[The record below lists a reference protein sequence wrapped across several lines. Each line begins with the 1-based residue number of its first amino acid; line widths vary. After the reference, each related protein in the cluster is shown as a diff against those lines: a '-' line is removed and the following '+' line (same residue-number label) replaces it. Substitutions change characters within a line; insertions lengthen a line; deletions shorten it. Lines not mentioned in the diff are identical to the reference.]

1 MDGRIEAGFR
11 IQLRRLLR
19 WAGHPDVDGEA
30 SRRLD
35 GARAQTEGFDTAR
48 SLARVWTEARTQVT
62 GAEAADTGR
71 GEADE
76 PSWQPPWLRF
86 GAAQPPRFLCDPSL
100 LGLGRWLRA
109 AGYEAFEDASVPG
122 HRLPD
127 EALRRGLVLLTSEA
141 EVLERRIVATGELV
155 VAWVPSALTMREQLA
170 LVMGDFALELREPR
184 CMACGGRLVPRDKE
198 AVRPRIPP
206 RTALWKDEYYEC
218 AGCDRLFWQGTHW
231 ERIAP
236 TLAAAARHA

>member
-11 IQLRRLLR
+11 IQLQRLLR
-19 WAGHPDVDGEA
+19 WAGRPDVEDEA
-30 SRRLD
+30 GRLLD
-35 GARAQTEGFDTAR
+35 RARTQAEGFDTAR
-48 SLARVWTEARTQVT
+48 SLARVWTEVRTQVASAKRP
-62 GAEAADTGR
+62 GVKRDEAE
-71 GEADE
+71 E

-86 GAAQPPRFLCDPSL
+86 DAAQPPRFLCDPSL

-109 AGYEAFEDASVPG
+109 AGYEAFDDASVSG

-127 EALRRGLVLLTSEA
+127 EALERGLVLLTSEA
-141 EVLERRIVATGELV
+141 EVLERRIVATGALV

-170 LVMGDFALELREPR
+170 LVMGDFALELREAR

-206 RTALWKDEYYEC
+206 RTALWKDEYYVC

>member
-11 IQLRRLLR
+11 IQLQRLLR
-19 WAGHPDVDGEA
+19 WADHDNVEDEV
-30 SRRLD
+30 SRLID
-35 GARAQTEGFDTAR
+35 RAHAQGEGFDTAR
-48 SLARVWTEARTQVT
+48 SLARVWTEVRSQVAAKAPD
-62 GAEAADTGR
+62 GQLDEAA
-71 GEADE
+71 E

-86 GAAQPPRFLCDPSL
+86 NATQPPRFLCDPSL

-109 AGYEAFEDASVPG
+109 AGYEAFGDAAVPG

-127 EALRRGLVLLTSEA
+127 EALQRGLVLLTSEA
-141 EVLERRIVATGELV
+141 EVLERRIVATGELT

-184 CMACGGRLVPRDKE
+184 CMACGGQLVPRDKE

-206 RTALWKDEYYEC
+206 RTALWKDEYYVC